1 MVERY
6 ANDIIA
12 KYKAMQETLHDQ
24 AEYYRSIGYSD
35 TSDEVSE
42 LSDLWWDYQAEIKD
56 VKQAVI
62 DNLMDM
68 VNQTSEALGELQS
81 VYDTFHGAA
90 DEYAENGGFISIDSY
105 RDIIDM
111 GPQYL
116 QFLQDE
122 NGLLTINEESIN
134 RVIAAKAEQLALD
147 SAMSYIER
155 LRLAMQKD
163 SLEDLNQLLGLT
175 LESTDATWGMVY
187 ANLAL
192 LDLGSEQYQA
202 ALHNI
207 NALRAVADSAA
218 NGIGKVSNELT
229 DMRSGM
235 EDFLQYVMDMLE
247 QQVRNQIEDLEDL
260 KESYA
265 ELIQLKKDS
274 LEASRE
280 ETDYQDDVADRVKE
294 IAKLQQ

>member
-105 RDIIDM
+105 RDIIDL

-116 QFLQDE
+116 QFL
-122 NGLLTINEESIN
+122 
-134 RVIAAKAEQLALD
+134 
-147 SAMSYIER
+147 
-155 LRLAMQKD
+155 
-163 SLEDLNQLLGLT
+163 
-175 LESTDATWGMVY
+175 
-187 ANLAL
+187 
-192 LDLGSEQYQA
+192 
-202 ALHNI
+202 
-207 NALRAVADSAA
+207 
-218 NGIGKVSNELT
+218 
-229 DMRSGM
+229 
-235 EDFLQYVMDMLE
+235 
-247 QQVRNQIEDLEDL
+247 
-260 KESYA
+260 
-265 ELIQLKKDS
+265 
-274 LEASRE
+274 
-280 ETDYQDDVADRVKE
+280 
-294 IAKLQQ
+294 